1 MELATYKAKESA
13 AASVAVVPDQ
23 TPRVQE
29 LEAEAAELVRK
40 HEENAKVWAKTKL
53 ALEDEVNHFSES
65 FTFANV
71 RRKVEKLS
79 VKIEENEKRL
89 ADQAKGK
96 SKDTA
101 ELDNVREELDK
112 AYVSLCL

>member
-1 MELATYKAKESA
+1 MGQNKAGAGGRGK
-13 AASVAVVPDQ
+13 PLL
-23 TPRVQE
+23 RVI
-29 LEAEAAELVRK
+29 
-40 HEENAKVWAKTKL
+40 H
-53 ALEDEVNHFSES
+53 
-65 FTFANV
+65 FANV